1 MLAPA
6 METRR
11 VSCFTRGRG
20 LICKIIP
27 QQHAAMVVDEPG
39 RAIRIREM
47 HQVPQLDVPVTHTRF
62 IGYDPVQ
69 HPAVVSRHKS
79 SGTLR
84 GLQRISQ
91 NAIRTT
97 RTLKPTVLQ
106 TSPCNLSKKKCTWCI
121 LPLANYTK

>member
-27 QQHAAMVVDEPG
+27 QQHAAMVVDESG

-69 HPAVVSRHKS
+69 HPAVYFSAQKLRHTPGASAHFAKS
-79 SGTLR
+79 DLR
-84 GLQRISQ
+84 NPDAQAHRPPDQPVQFIEDKMHMVYFAFGKL
-91 NAIRTT
+91 
-97 RTLKPTVLQ
+97 
-106 TSPCNLSKKKCTWCI
+106 
-121 LPLANYTK
+121 Y